1 MTDKRRQAFLLTAVL
16 QWLVVIGMTLTAG
29 YAVMNRALLVQHRSS
44 AWLADDTRLRHVLN
58 RLRQDVATADRAEIV
73 QAEVPILALRQAGRD
88 VRYQQRDGAVVR
100 SESCRTG
107 QPIEHIWELD
117 RCSLQWSIEQ
127 PPGGSALV
135 WTGITQT
142 IRPEGGPN
150 PFVYRYATAARVGAA
165 PAAEDTP

>member
-1 MTDKRRQAFLLTAVL
+1 MTAKRRQAFSLIVVL

-29 YAVMNRALLVQHRSS
+29 YAVVCRASLIQHRSS

-58 RLRQDVATADRAEIV
+58 RLRQDVTTASRAKIV
-73 QAEVPILALRQAGRD
+73 QAEVPVLTLQQAGLD

-100 SESCRTG
+100 SVSGRIG
-107 QPIEHIWELD
+107 QPIEHIWQLD
-117 RCSLQWSIEQ
+117 RCSLHWSIEQ

-142 IRPEGGPN
+142 IRAEDGPDR
-150 PFVYRYATAARVGAA
+150 FVYRYATAARVGAA
-165 PAAEDTP
+165 PAVEDTP